1 MKHVL
6 TCAWLVLS
14 FCGTVLQAQE
24 PLANETILKLVKAG
38 IGEETI
44 VGMVNQQPGKYG
56 VAETDITALKSAGVS
71 EKIIAAMIVKGTNTG
86 STSSKPPATPNN
98 DQSSDR
104 IRVFITDSQSWQIMG
119 GFGASGGT
127 AAGHISGGARPQ
139 TAEIIKTFN
148 QRCPEV
154 TVTNNIQKAEFAVAL
169 DHEGGKGYARRRNK
183 IVVFNHDGDAIF
195 TDSTRALGNSVK
207 DACQAIVQHVSAQLS
222 SGATSPNPK

>member
-6 TCAWLVLS
+6 TCVWVVLC
-14 FCGTVLQAQE
+14 FCGTALKAQE
-24 PLANETILKLVKAG
+24 PLTNETILKLVKAG

-44 VGMVNQQPGKYG
+44 VGMVNQQPGRYSLTP
-56 VAETDITALKSAGVS
+56 ADIAALKDAGVS
-71 EKIIAAMIVKGTNTG
+71 EKIIAAMIVKGTTTG
-86 STSSKPPATPNN
+86 STSSKPPDTSNN
-98 DQSSDR
+98 DQSSGR
-104 IRVFITDSQSWQIMG
+104 IRVFVTDSQSWQIMG
-119 GFGASGGT
+119 GFGASGGS

-183 IVVFNHDGDAIF
+183 IVVFDHDGDAIF
-195 TDSTRALGNSVK
+195 SDSTRELGNSVK
-207 DACQAIVQHVSAQLS
+207 DACHAIVQHVSAQLS
-222 SGATSPNPK
+222 QAGTATDAK